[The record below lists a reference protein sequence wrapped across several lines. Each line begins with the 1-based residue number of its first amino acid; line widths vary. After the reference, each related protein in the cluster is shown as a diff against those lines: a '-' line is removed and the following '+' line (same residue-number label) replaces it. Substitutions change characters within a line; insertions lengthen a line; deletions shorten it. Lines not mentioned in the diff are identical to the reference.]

1 MTDCDCGTK
10 PITSAEDLC
19 ARHKSNFI
27 LDLNAKSGDNPSSLE
42 TSQWIQH
49 RLEVEAEH
57 PELYAEPEQATSNL
71 DIQRNACI
79 EKMRAGLS
87 VAVLAL
93 DHLLGP
99 HWFRAD
105 PGDVAAIQSC
115 FEGLDAYQ
123 ALTSEG
129 ISPPPKRVLNFI
141 NQRVKLDGYLG
152 DSITDVCGCAEVIET
167 GHQLCPF
174 HRQHYFAYR
183 QKANPATM
191 LHVQQWAQKRR
202 NPVSVWATKGGIP

>member
-1 MTDCDCGTK
+1 MIDCDCATK
-10 PITSAEDLC
+10 PITSVEDLC
-19 ARHKSNFI
+19 ARHKLGFL
-27 LDLNAKSGDNPSSLE
+27 LDRNMLSGDDSSPLE
-42 TSQWIQH
+42 ASQWIQR
-49 RLEVEAEH
+49 RLEVEA
-57 PELYAEPEQATSNL
+57 NL
-71 DIQRNACI
+71 DIQRNAYI

-93 DHLLGP
+93 DHLLGSQ
-99 HWFRAD
+99 WFRAD
-105 PGDVAAIQSC
+105 PGDVAAIQAC

-123 ALTSEG
+123 MLTSEG
-129 ISPPPKRVLNFI
+129 ISPPPKRILNFI

-183 QKANPATM
+183 QKADPATM

-202 NPVSVWATKGGIP
+202 NPVSVWSTKGGLP

>member
-1 MTDCDCGTK
+1 M
-10 PITSAEDLC
+10 EDLC
-19 ARHKSNFI
+19 ARHHSDYVAELK
-27 LDLNAKSGDNPSSLE
+27 ASGDNPVPIHPFE
-42 TSQWIQH
+42 WIQR
-49 RLEVEAEH
+49 RLESEAR
-57 PELYAEPEQATSNL
+57 PEQAPSNL
-71 DIQRNACI
+71 DTQKDAYI

-105 PGDVAAIQSC
+105 PGDVAAIQAC

-123 ALTSEG
+123 MMTSEG
-129 ISPPPKRVLNFI
+129 VSPPPKRILNFI

-167 GHQLCPF
+167 GHQLCHF

-202 NPVSVWATKGGIP
+202 NPVSVWATKGGLP

>member
-1 MTDCDCGTK
+1 MELSEWVKRRLD
-10 PITSAEDLC
+10 AEAGGIDQ
-19 ARHKSNFI
+19 AAN
-27 LDLNAKSGDNPSSLE
+27 LNA
-42 TSQWIQH
+42 Q
-49 RLEVEAEH
+49 
-57 PELYAEPEQATSNL
+57 SNL
-71 DIQRNACI
+71 DTQRNAYI

-105 PGDVAAIQSC
+105 PGDIAAIQAC

-123 ALTSEG
+123 MLTSEG
-129 ISPPPKRVLNFI
+129 ISPPPKRILNFI

-152 DSITDVCGCAEVIET
+152 DSITDVCGCADVVET
-167 GHQLCPF
+167 GHQLCHF

-183 QKANPATM
+183 QKADPATM

-202 NPVSVWATKGGIP
+202 NPVSVWATKGGLP